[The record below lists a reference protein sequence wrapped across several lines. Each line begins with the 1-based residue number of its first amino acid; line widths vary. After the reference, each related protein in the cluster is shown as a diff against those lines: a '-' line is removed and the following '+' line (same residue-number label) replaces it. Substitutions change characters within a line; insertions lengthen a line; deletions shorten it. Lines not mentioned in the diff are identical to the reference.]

1 MSEVKDRLRA
11 LQRQVG
17 RTPEAAST
25 ATHLVSEL
33 RRLIGRRE
41 RARQELAAPAGIEIA
56 DGLYAVER
64 RWPSTKI
71 GHVSLP
77 WGDAE
82 PVARER
88 LVCFDTETTGLAGG
102 VGTKAFMIGW
112 GRWQGGEF
120 VVRIIYLTKMAG
132 EAAMLRT
139 FSAGLPD
146 DPIFVGYNS
155 RSYDAPLLK
164 GRYRMHRQEHPFA
177 EHRHVDLLHPT
188 RRRYRG
194 VYENCRLQTIERH
207 VLGIVR
213 DDDLPGSEAP
223 GAWLAF
229 LRGQS
234 SVNLGRVLE
243 HNRQDVL
250 TVGRLLNLLCES
262 EERPSPKTS
271 EKILCFGK

>member
-1 MSEVKDRLRA
+1 MSEVRDRLRA

-17 RTPEAAST
+17 RVPTAAPA
-25 ATHLVSEL
+25 ATQMVSEL

-41 RARQELAAPAGIEIA
+41 RGRRELAAPAGTEIA
-56 DGLYAVER
+56 DGVYGVEQ
-64 RWPSTKI
+64 RWRATTPK
-71 GHVSLP
+71 HVSLP
-77 WGDAE
+77 WGDTE

-112 GRWQGGEF
+112 GRWQDNEF

-139 FSAGLPD
+139 FTEGLPGE
-146 DPIFVGYNS
+146 PIFIGYNS
-155 RSYDAPLLK
+155 RSYDTPLLK
-164 GRYRMHRQEHPFA
+164 GRYRIHRQDHPFA
-177 EHRHVDLLHPT
+177 DHRHVDLLHPT

-207 VLGIVR
+207 VLGVVR
-213 DDDLPGSEAP
+213 EDDLPGSEAP

-250 TVGRLLNLLCES
+250 TVGRLLNHLCE
-262 EERPSPKTS
+262 PISP
-271 EKILCFGK
+271 CD